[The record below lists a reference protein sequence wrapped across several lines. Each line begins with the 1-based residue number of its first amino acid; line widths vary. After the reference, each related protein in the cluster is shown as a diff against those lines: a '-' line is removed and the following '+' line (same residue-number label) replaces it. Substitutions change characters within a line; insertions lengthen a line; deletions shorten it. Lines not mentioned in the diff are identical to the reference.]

1 MVAEIRNSRG
11 QEHSMRIYYDI
22 HLGDRKIDKRELHG
36 EQIVKAGRYW
46 IAKTLLE
53 LGAATVDPLSPANP
67 LIFSAGPFAGSSFS
81 NANRTSVGCKSP
93 LTGGIKEANGGG
105 SFSYGLGQLK
115 VAGFTLHGASP
126 TWVVIHFKKDGTIE
140 FDDAAPYLGR
150 GNFEAQNML
159 HAKYGKK
166 VTIALNGPVG
176 EYQGLLAGIA
186 FSDKD
191 GRPARLSAR
200 GGVGAVM
207 GSKKVKAIVV
217 DLDTIPPFTDRKKVN
232 AAIKDYAK
240 MLQADSMVQNFY
252 QKIGTMGMA
261 DLQNALGGLPV
272 RNFSAGQLV
281 DTSTGEKFKMG
292 GEYISQLNVSR
303 GGEHTHACMPGC
315 VIQCSNVY
323 ADASGKEVVS
333 PVEYETLGLLGTNCG
348 ISDPDDLA
356 QLNYIANDL
365 GVDTIETGATLA
377 VLMEAGL
384 GAFGDKKFMA
394 DCLAEIR
401 KGTPNGK
408 IWAQGTARVGAHY
421 KVRRVPVIKKQAI
434 SAYDPRVVEAT
445 GITMMATA
453 QGADHTAGNLP
464 RLKTREMDAAA
475 IVEQS
480 LAHQARVAANDSLGL
495 CIFGM
500 SVTNPNTEF
509 LTNAINAAH
518 GTNLTKDFFEPLGRD
533 TLRLEYEFNKRAGFT
548 EKDDELPEFFYTEPL
563 APTNHVARFHGPD
576 VHGMYEKL
584 PQPVL

>member
-1 MVAEIRNSRG
+1 
-11 QEHSMRIYYDI
+11 MRKYYDI
-22 HLGDRKIDKRELHG
+22 HLNDRTIAARELNG
-36 EQIVKAGRYW
+36 EAIVKAGRYL

-115 VAGFTLHGASP
+115 IAGFTLHGASP
-126 TWVVIHFKKDGTIE
+126 DWVVLHFKKDGGID
-140 FDDAAPYLGR
+140 FDDAAPYLGK
-150 GNFEAQNML
+150 GNFEAQDML
-159 HAKYGKK
+159 HARYGKK
-166 VTIALNGPVG
+166 VTIGLCGPVG

-207 GSKKVKAIVV
+207 GSKKVKAIVC
-217 DLDTIPPFTDRKKVN
+217 DLDRIPPFQEAKKVN

-240 MLQADSMVQNFY
+240 MLQADSMVTNFY
-252 QKIGTMGMA
+252 AKIGTMGMA
-261 DLQNALGGLPV
+261 DLQNTLGGLPV

-281 DTSTGEKFKMG
+281 DVASGEKFKMG

-303 GGEHTHACMPGC
+303 GGDHTHACMPGC

-323 ADASGKEVVS
+323 HDAAGKEVVS

-348 ISDPDDLA
+348 ISDPDELA
-356 QLNYIANDL
+356 QLNFLANDL
-365 GVDTIETGATLA
+365 GVDTIELGATLA

-384 GAFGDKKFMA
+384 GAFGDVRFMA

-401 KGTPNGK
+401 GGTDNGRL
-408 IWAQGTARVGAHY
+408 WAQGTARVGAHY
-421 KVRRVPVIKKQAI
+421 GVRRVPVIKKQAI

-445 GITMMATA
+445 GIAMMATA

-464 RLKTREMDAAA
+464 RLKTRDMNLED
-475 IVEQS
+475 IVSQS

-509 LTNAINAAH
+509 LANAINAAH
-518 GTNLTKDFFEPLGRD
+518 GTSLTKEFFEPLGRD
-533 TLRLEYEFNKRAGFT
+533 ALRMEYEFNRRAGFT
-548 EKDDELPEFFYTEPL
+548 EKDDELPAFFYNEPL
-563 APTNHVARFHGPD
+563 PPTNHVARFHGAD
-576 VHGMYEKL
+576 VHGMYERL
-584 PQPVL
+584 PA

>member
-1 MVAEIRNSRG
+1 
-11 QEHSMRIYYDI
+11 MRIYYDI
-22 HLGDRKIDKRELHG
+22 NLDDRSITKHELEG
-36 EQIVKAGRYW
+36 EAVVKAGRYW

-53 LGAATVDPLSPANP
+53 LGAATVDPLSPQNP
-67 LIFSAGPFAGSSFS
+67 LIFSAGPFAGTSFS

-105 SFSYGLGQLK
+105 SFSYGLGQQK
-115 VAGFTLHGASP
+115 IAGFTLHGASP
-126 TWVVIHFKKDGTIE
+126 GWVVIHFKKDGTIE
-140 FDDAAPYLGR
+140 FDDAAPYLGK
-150 GNFEAQNML
+150 GNFEAQAML

-166 VTIALNGPVG
+166 VTIALCGPVG
-176 EYQGLLAGIA
+176 EYQGLLGGIS

-191 GRPARLSAR
+191 GRPARLAAR

-217 DLDTIPPFTDRKKVN
+217 DLDKIPTFHEPKKVN
-232 AAIKDYAK
+232 AAIKDYSK
-240 MLQADSMVQNFY
+240 MLLADSMVKNFY

-261 DLQNALGGLPV
+261 DLQNTLGGLPV
-272 RNFSAGQLV
+272 RNFSAGQQV
-281 DTSTGEKFKMG
+281 DVSTGEKFKMG

-348 ISDPDDLA
+348 LSDPDDLA
-356 QLNYIANDL
+356 QMNYLANDL
-365 GVDTIETGATLA
+365 GVDTIELGATLA

-384 GAFGDKKFMA
+384 GQFGDVKFMA
-394 DCLAEIR
+394 DALAEIR
-401 KGTPNGK
+401 KGTEKGRL
-408 IWAQGTARVGAHY
+408 WAQGTARVGEHY

-445 GITMMATA
+445 GVTMMATA

-464 RLKTREMDAAA
+464 RLKTREMDLPA
-475 IVEQS
+475 IKEQS

-500 SVTNPNTEF
+500 SVTNPNTQF
-509 LTNAINAAH
+509 LTDAINAAH
-518 GTNLTKDFFEPLGRD
+518 GTSLTPAFFEALGREA
-533 TLRLEYEFNKRAGFT
+533 LKLEWEFNKRAGFT
-548 EKDDELPEFFYTEPL
+548 AKDDELPAFFYDEPL
-563 APTNHVARFHGPD
+563 PPTNHVARFHGAD
-576 VHGMYEKL
+576 VHGMYETL
-584 PQPVL
+584 TV

>member
-1 MVAEIRNSRG
+1 
-11 QEHSMRIYYDI
+11 MRTYYDI
-22 HLGDRKIDKRELHG
+22 DLNDRTITKRELHG
-36 EQIVKAGRYW
+36 EAIVKAGRYL

-53 LGAATVDPLSPANP
+53 LGAATVDPLSPQNP
-67 LIFSAGPFAGSSFS
+67 LIFSAGPFAGTSFS

-115 VAGFTLHGASP
+115 IAGFTLFGASP
-126 TWVVIHFKKDGTIE
+126 DWVVIHFRKDGGID
-140 FDDAAPYLGR
+140 FDDAAPYLGK
-150 GNFEAQNML
+150 GNFEAQSML
-159 HAKYGKK
+159 HARYGKK
-166 VTIALNGPVG
+166 VTIGLCGPVG

-207 GSKKVKAIVV
+207 GSKRVKAIVV
-217 DLDTIPPFTDRKKVN
+217 DLDRIPPFEDARKVN
-232 AAIKDYAK
+232 AAIKGYAK
-240 MLQADSMVQNFY
+240 MLLADSMVTNFY
-252 QKIGTMGMA
+252 AKIGTMGMA

-281 DTSTGEKFKMG
+281 DVSTGEKFKMG
-292 GEYISQLNVSR
+292 GEHISQLNVSR

-323 ADASGKEVVS
+323 HDANGKEVVS

-348 ISDPDDLA
+348 IADPDDLA

-384 GAFGDKKFMA
+384 GAFGDVKFMA

-401 KGTPNGK
+401 QGTDKGRL
-408 IWAQGTARVGAHY
+408 WAQGTARVGAHY

-445 GITMMATA
+445 GIAMMATA

-464 RLKTREMDAAA
+464 RLKTREMDIAA
-475 IVEQS
+475 ILEQS

-509 LTNAINAAH
+509 IADALNAAH
-518 GTNLTKDFFEPLGRD
+518 GTSLTKDFFEPLGREA
-533 TLRLEYEFNKRAGFT
+533 LRLEYEFNKQAGFT
-548 EKDDELPEFFYTEPL
+548 EKDDELPAFFYEEPL
-563 APTNHVARFHGPD
+563 PPTNHVARFHGAD
-576 VHGMYEKL
+576 VHGMYERL
-584 PQPVL
+584 ST

>member
-1 MVAEIRNSRG
+1 
-11 QEHSMRIYYDI
+11 MRTYYDI
-22 HLGDRKIDKRELHG
+22 DLNDRTIGKQELHG
-36 EQIVKAGRYW
+36 EEIVRAGRYL
-46 IAKTLLE
+46 IAKKLLE
-53 LGAATVDPLSPANP
+53 EGAATVDPLSPQNP

-93 LTGGIKEANGGG
+93 LTGGVKEANGGG

-115 VAGFTLHGASP
+115 IAGFTLHGASSD
-126 TWVVIHFKKDGTIE
+126 WVVIHFKKDGGID
-140 FDDAAPYLGR
+140 FDDASPYLGK
-150 GNFEAQNML
+150 GNFEAKNML

-166 VTIALNGPVG
+166 VTIALCGPVG

-207 GSKKVKAIVV
+207 GAKKVKAVVV
-217 DLDTIPPFTDRKKVN
+217 DLDKTPPFNEAKKVN

-240 MLQADSMVQNFY
+240 MLQADSMVVNFY

-261 DLQNALGGLPV
+261 DLQNSLGGLPV

-281 DTSTGEKFKMG
+281 NVASGEKFKMG
-292 GEYISQLNVSR
+292 GEHISQLNVSR

-323 ADASGKEVVS
+323 HDASGKEVVS

-348 ISDPDDLA
+348 LSDPDELA
-356 QLNYIANDL
+356 QMNYIANDL

-384 GAFGDKKFMA
+384 GAFGDVKFMA

-401 KGTPNGK
+401 QGTEKGRL
-408 IWAQGTARVGAHY
+408 WAQGTARVGEHY
-421 KVRRVPVIKKQAI
+421 RVKRVPVIKKQAI

-464 RLKTREMDAAA
+464 RLKTREMDTAA

-500 SVTNPNTEF
+500 GVTGPNIEF
-509 LTNAINAAH
+509 IANAINAAH
-518 GTNLTKDFFEPLGRD
+518 GTALTKEFYETLGREA
-533 TLRLEYEFNKRAGFT
+533 LRLEWEFNKRAGFT
-548 EKDDELPEFFYTEPL
+548 AKDDELPEFFYQEPL
-563 APTNHVARFHGPD
+563 PPTNHVARFHGSD
-576 VHGMYEKL
+576 TFGMYDALGESELVK
-584 PQPVL
+584 P